1 MIKAIYAVPR
11 LAIAH
16 PLHSDMSAKGNGR
29 NILIS
34 INTFTD
40 GVLITEPSHVE
51 RLKFLGYLDHLSLTF
66 ADITA
71 ERLFSY
77 RMKYGMENEGIR
89 LFSYDDARAIQA
101 FIDKWKYEE
110 IDRLVVHCDQG
121 QSRSGAVALWAQRYC
136 AQQGLSGFTE
146 KQFWP
151 ANREICPNKYVG
163 QVLCEVDCAPKIEI
177 ILKEI
182 R

>member
-16 PLHSDMSAKGNGR
+16 PLHSDMNAKGNGR

-40 GVLITEPSHVE
+40 VVLITEPSHVE
-51 RLKFLGYLDHLSLTF
+51 RLKVLGYIDYLSLVF

-71 ERLFSY
+71 QELFSF
-77 RMKYGMENEGIR
+77 RMSGGIEGTRAR
-89 LFSYDDARAIQA
+89 LFSYDDARTIQA

-110 IDRLVVHCDQG
+110 IDRLVVHCDKG

-151 ANREICPNKYVG
+151 ANREISPNKYVA
-163 QVLCEVDCAPKIEI
+163 QVLCEVSGMKFDAYDF
-177 ILKEI
+177 
-182 R
+182 

>member
-1 MIKAIYAVPR
+1 MIKAIYAVSR
-11 LAIAH
+11 MAIAH
-16 PLHSDMSAKGNGR
+16 PLHSDTNAKGSGR

-34 INTFTD
+34 INTYPD
-40 GVLITEPSHVE
+40 GLLITEPSHVE
-51 RLKFLGYLDHLSLTF
+51 RLKVLGYLDYLSLTF

-71 ERLFSY
+71 QELFSF
-77 RMKYGMENEGIR
+77 RMKGGMENMGIR

-110 IDRLVVHCDQG
+110 IDRLVVHCDKG

-151 ANREICPNKYVG
+151 ANREISPNKYVG
-163 QVLCEVDCAPKIEI
+163 QVLCEVSGMKFDPYDF
-177 ILKEI
+177 
-182 R
+182 